1 MGGGGWASAP
11 KVFVPIVDSAVIDKF
26 SCGVE
31 HRAFGRDGGLRA
43 LDQRVMEVA
52 KGGNGVVKFREMST
66 NARCRL
72 AGVGIDEPEIGLA
85 MKFFL
90 ELMNRGR
97 VAIRNRTIGP
107 DKKKYQDSA
116 VGQFERIRGLTRQIF
131 SQIDLWRARS
141 GGECKEESAEKQRRA
156 DGSKRS

>member
-1 MGGGGWASAP
+1 MGGGGRASAP
-11 KVFVPIVDSAVIDKF
+11 KVFVPIVDSSVIDEF

-52 KGGNGVVKFREMST
+52 EGGNGVVKFREMST

-85 MKFFL
+85 MKFFG

-97 VAIRNRTIGP
+97 VAIRNRAIGP
-107 DKKKYQDSA
+107 DKKKYQDTP
-116 VGQFERIRGLTRQIF
+116 VGRFEGIRGLTRQIF
-131 SQIDLWRARS
+131 SQIDLWHSRN
-141 GGECKEESAEKQRRA
+141 GGEGKEKSAEKQHRA
-156 DGSKRS
+156 